1 MDVLRKVFQP
11 FDDGFIFKWIV
22 VVLFVLSALAAI
34 LNALALDYGLLR
46 NLAEAKFLTGVAM
59 LVLAGAMLLASLAQA
74 LILLYRGAWEVLC
87 LKAER
92 YSLVRLFSKALR
104 VIGEAYFLFFVVIA
118 PGGCLAVWLGGTE
131 LLGQVPIPGLREA
144 SGAFMGGL
152 LVLVLGILLA
162 AAQLFV
168 AYFLAEVVELL
179 ASIAGDV
186 AALRKAR
193 EQVGA

>member
-1 MDVLRKVFQP
+1 MDLLKKVFQP

-22 VVLFVLSALAAI
+22 VALFVLSAVAAT

-46 NLAEAKFLTGVAM
+46 FLGEAKFLAGVAL
-59 LVLAGAMLLASLAQA
+59 LVLAGAILLASLAQA
-74 LILLYRGAWEVLC
+74 SIVLYRGAWEVIC
-87 LKAER
+87 LKAEKH
-92 YSLVRLFSKALR
+92 SLVRLFARVLR
-104 VIGEAYFLFFVVIA
+104 VAGEAYFLFFIVLA
-118 PGGCLAVWLGGTE
+118 PGGCLAVWLGGTDI
-131 LLGQVPIPGLREA
+131 LGQVPMPGLRET

-179 ASIAGDV
+179 ASIANDV

-193 EQVGA
+193 EEPSR

>member
-1 MDVLRKVFQP
+1 MDVLKKAFQP

-22 VVLFVLSALAAI
+22 VALFVLSAVAAI

-46 NLAEAKFLTGVAM
+46 FLGEAKFLAGVAM

-74 LILLYRGAWEVLC
+74 AILLYRGAWEVLC
-87 LKAER
+87 LKAEK
-92 YSLVRLFSKALR
+92 YSLVRLFSKVLR
-104 VIGEAYFLFFVVIA
+104 VAGEAYFLFFIVLA
-118 PGGCLAVWLGGTE
+118 PGGCLAVWLGGTD
-131 LLGQVPIPGLREA
+131 LVGQVPMPGLREA

-168 AYFLAEVVELL
+168 AYFLAEVVELI
-179 ASIAGDV
+179 ASIANDV

-193 EQVGA
+193 EQTGS